1 MRGSVRAPSFEGP
14 AFARPAR
21 FVQVQTAMA
30 DAAHDPARATS
41 EALDASAVRA
51 GTPGRL
57 ALLVLAAAL
66 FFAVATPWIL
76 RPWFLSATDLPK
88 SELTLGPMEDTD
100 LFLNVWILAWIA
112 RAAVETPSE
121 MFAGNIFHPAPN
133 AIAGS
138 ENMLAHLPVTATAWA
153 TTGDSLVVLK
163 AMLFESFVLSGL
175 AMWGF
180 VYFHTRSF
188 PAALLAGAAFTLAP
202 WRVQNVPHP
211 QYLGMQYLPL
221 ALLGIDLWL
230 ARRRRRHLALVAAA
244 LALQALS
251 CLYLGY
257 FTFLTAPVYALV
269 RVLQTDRERGRAAV
283 GLGVAHVLGVL
294 AAAPVAWP
302 YVVARAQGMIPDYDV
317 AAWGDW
323 SWKPWWYLGE
333 PFLHRAGAVVL
344 AVVAADVTARVVRRL
359 RGATAVRRW
368 TCERA
373 LWIVAAVAAVLSA
386 GPEPM
391 LPGGTHLP
399 TPYTI
404 LVQIVPGFSSL
415 RGPGRFFMVV
425 AAVLA
430 ALAGFAFARW
440 STRTSAV
447 VRVGLGVALAAACAF
462 AAAPHPAPVLASE
475 LGPTTREVYRWLAAQ
490 PERGA
495 VLELPAAVTDHDVVG
510 NLRNARFML
519 ASTSHW
525 RPLLN
530 GVTGHN
536 PSIGRFYNALTR
548 RLPDPAALRLLTDVV
563 DVDWIVLHRGELLDH
578 ERARW
583 DGPPPPGL
591 RSVARFGDDE
601 VFAVERPAKP
611 PLGDA
616 LQGRMLG
623 RETATLDGLATTPLA
638 PECRAAR
645 ILDVTTPP
653 VLAMAPLALPIPVRF
668 ANESRC
674 AWPTIG
680 VRPVGLV
687 GFTYAWTDPSGA
699 AYTYPPAPFS
709 PLVTTIEPGAT
720 VDDTFLLIPPWGAE
734 GRWRLDVRLVQWG
747 DPVPLAEKTVSIET
761 RAFGSTPA
769 EGGDPLPHAAR

>member
-1 MRGSVRAPSFEGP
+1 VTTSHAERSQRSFAPH
-14 AFARPAR
+14 AR

-30 DAAHDPARATS
+30 NAAHETALATRPPTRAK
-41 EALDASAVRA
+41 LVV
-51 GTPGRL
+51 
-57 ALLVLAAAL
+57 LVLAATL
-66 FFAVATPWIL
+66 FYAMATPWIL
-76 RPWFLSATDLPK
+76 RPWFLSDTDLPK

-100 LFLNVWILAWIA
+100 LFLNVWILAWVA
-112 RAAVETPSE
+112 RAAVGSPSE
-121 MFAGNIFHPAPN
+121 IFAGNIFHPAPN

-138 ENMLAHLPVTATAWA
+138 ENMLAHLPATATAWA
-153 TTGDSLVVLK
+153 LTGDALVVFK

-175 AMWGF
+175 AMWSF

-211 QYLGMQYLPL
+211 QYLGMQYLPA
-221 ALLGIDLWL
+221 ALLGIDLWI
-230 ARRRRRHLALVAAA
+230 ARRRRWDVALLAAA
-244 LALQALS
+244 LALQALA

-257 FTFLTAPVYALV
+257 FTFLIAPIYALV
-269 RVLQTDRERGRAAV
+269 RVLQAERDRGRAAL
-283 GLGVAHVLGVL
+283 GLGVAHVLGAI

-302 YVVARAQGMIPDYDV
+302 YLVARAQGMIPDYDV

-323 SWKPWWYLGE
+323 SWKPWWYLGA

-344 AVVAADVTARVVRRL
+344 VVVALDVAFRLGRRL
-359 RGATAVRRW
+359 RGREPLRTW
-368 TCERA
+368 SSERA
-373 LWIVAAVAAVLSA
+373 LWAMAAVAAALSA
-386 GPEPM
+386 GPELT
-391 LPGGTHLP
+391 LPGGTYVP
-399 TPYTI
+399 TPYR
-404 LVQIVPGFSSL
+404 LLMQIVPGFASL

-425 AAVLA
+425 AAALA

-440 STRTSAV
+440 SWRLTPAV
-447 VRVGLGVALAAACAF
+447 RGGAGLALAAACAV
-462 AAAPHPAPVLASE
+462 AAAPRPAPLLASE
-475 LGPTTREVYRWLAAQ
+475 LRATTPAVYRWLAAQ
-490 PERGA
+490 PPGGA
-495 VLELPAAVTDHDVVG
+495 VLELPGAVTDHDVVG
-510 NLRNARFML
+510 NLRNARYML

-548 RLPDPAALRLLTDVV
+548 RLPDPEALRLLTDVV
-563 DVDWIVLHRGELLDH
+563 DVDWIVLHRDQLLDH
-578 ERARW
+578 ERGRW
-583 DGPPPPGL
+583 DGAPAAGL

-611 PLGDA
+611 PRGERLLA
-616 LQGRMLG
+616 QMLG
-623 RETATLDGLATTPLA
+623 RESATLDGLPTAPLA
-638 PECRAAR
+638 PECRAAH
-645 ILDVTTPP
+645 ILAVETPP

-668 ANESRC
+668 ANDSRC

-680 VRPVGLV
+680 VRPTGLV

-709 PLVTTIEPGAT
+709 PLMTTIAPGAT
-720 VDDTFLLIPPWGAE
+720 IDDTFLLIPPWGPQ

-747 DPVPLAEKTVSIET
+747 SPEPLAEKTVWVDT
-761 RAFGSTPA
+761 RAFGSAPDD
-769 EGGDPLPHAAR
+769 GGDPLPHAER